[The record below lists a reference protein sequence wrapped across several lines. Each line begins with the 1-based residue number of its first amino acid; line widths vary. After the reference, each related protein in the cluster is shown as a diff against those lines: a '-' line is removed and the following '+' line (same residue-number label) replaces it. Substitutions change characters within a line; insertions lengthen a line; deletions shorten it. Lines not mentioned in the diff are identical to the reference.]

1 MSSIKR
7 KAYPSDLTD
16 EQWSLIADLIPRAR
30 SGGRPRA
37 IDMREVF
44 NAILY
49 ITRSGCQWDML
60 PHDLPPKSSV
70 YDYFATWRD
79 DGTWQMIVDVLR
91 GAVRAAEAP
100 SGELDPSAASIDSQ
114 TVKTSRRSAE
124 RGYDGGKKIT
134 GRKRNVAVDT
144 LGLLPAV
151 VVTAAS
157 VDDALAAREVFEQ
170 LKPAQQPRLQV
181 VWADNKYHNHDLNRW
196 LARQRSITWQLEV
209 VRRPQGVKG
218 FVLLPK
224 RWVVERSF
232 SWLGRRRR
240 LNRDYEHNATSS
252 ESMVRIAHI
261 GLMLRRLAP
270 PPRQVP
276 FKYRHTA

>member
-91 GAVRAAEAP
+91 GAVHGP
-100 SGELDPSAASIDSQ
+100 SL
-114 TVKTSRRSAE
+114 R
-124 RGYDGGKKIT
+124 
-134 GRKRNVAVDT
+134 
-144 LGLLPAV
+144 L
-151 VVTAAS
+151 
-157 VDDALAAREVFEQ
+157 VF
-170 LKPAQQPRLQV
+170 
-181 VWADNKYHNHDLNRW
+181 
-196 LARQRSITWQLEV
+196 S
-209 VRRPQGVKG
+209 
-218 FVLLPK
+218 
-224 RWVVERSF
+224 
-232 SWLGRRRR
+232 
-240 LNRDYEHNATSS
+240 
-252 ESMVRIAHI
+252 
-261 GLMLRRLAP
+261 
-270 PPRQVP
+270 
-276 FKYRHTA
+276 